1 MDEIAILRKL
11 DHPNIVK
18 FYETY
23 NDYRYLY
30 LVYEY
35 IDGKL
40 LFQHITTQE
49 GQRFTE
55 KQACHYFQQVVRAI
69 CHLHAL
75 GIMHRDIK
83 PENLMVT
90 KSDQIKL
97 IDFGLGMTT
106 DSM

>member
-1 MDEIAILRKL
+1 MLNPEFKVDIKVLDKKKMSYNFQKVMDEVAILRKL

-40 LFQHITTQE
+40 LFQHITT
-49 GQRFTE
+49 
-55 KQACHYFQQVVRAI
+55 
-69 CHLHAL
+69 
-75 GIMHRDIK
+75 
-83 PENLMVT
+83 
-90 KSDQIKL
+90 
-97 IDFGLGMTT
+97 
-106 DSM
+106 